1 MAVAV
6 TSIVQEAVNRS
17 VKRNGL
23 MLMGLLFALELLNAL
38 LGAGSTLSGAIPQ
51 FGSDSVQTNTAPVLP
66 PLVAEVLSLAIGLA
80 SLVVTIA
87 AIRVFVSEETE
98 RLSSEH
104 FTRNMGW
111 TALHVIS
118 GTIVFGIAVA
128 LGFVALLIPGIF
140 LLVTLGFWSVYV
152 AVADQTFIEGFR
164 SSWDLTHGHR
174 LSLLL
179 LIIPIV
185 LLLTIV
191 NGIGLIAGPLGGVVL
206 AQAGSAIIIVFST
219 AILAAAYNEL
229 TALTDEEGRVS
240 VEEPRIAPTDNA
252 ESI

>member
-1 MAVAV
+1 MAVDV

-17 VKRNGL
+17 IKRNGL
-23 MLMGLLFALELLNAL
+23 VLIGFLFVLEVLNAL
-38 LGAGSTLSGAIPQ
+38 LGAGRTLFGATQ
-51 FGSDSVQTNTAPVLP
+51 FGSGAVQTNPTTVLP
-66 PLVAEVLSLAIGLA
+66 PLIAEVLSLAIGLA

-111 TALHVIS
+111 TALHVIG
-118 GTIVFGIAVA
+118 GTIVYGIAVA
-128 LGFVALLIPGIF
+128 LGFVALIIPGIF

-164 SSWDLTHGHR
+164 SSWNLTRGHR

-179 LIIPIV
+179 LVLPIV
-185 LLLTIV
+185 LLVTII
-191 NGIGLIAGPLGGVVL
+191 NGIGLVVGPLGGGVL
-206 AQAGSAIIIVFST
+206 AQAGTAIIIVFST
-219 AILAAAYNEL
+219 AVLAAAYNEL

-240 VEEPRIAPTDNA
+240 VAEPRIVPTDDA